1 MENTNS
7 PVSLKLSD
15 RQPQTEKETAQ
26 LLTGS
31 QLDALSLLRGSAED
45 LNDLEDFGCV
55 MTMRDGSLERT
66 GWGSTVLYEAVR
78 L

>member
-1 MENTNS
+1 MENEKA

-15 RQPQTEKETAQ
+15 RQPETEKETAA

-45 LNDLEDFGCV
+45 LKDLEDLGCV
-55 MTMRDGSLERT
+55 MALGDGSIERT
-66 GWGSTVLYEAVR
+66 GWGTTVLYEAVR